1 MSIASETVRESLPA
15 WRLWSAITS
24 AKPAGMS
31 LERALARPSLEAAA
45 RPVSFDLLLKRYFPA
60 VVLALVALAAYF
72 QAAGAT
78 RLIGLAFSGTP
89 TGARPSRVMPAAATS
104 TSERPTADAIIAR
117 NPFDSVTGPLNAGE
131 FPRPEVPVPGSPSFN
146 DSDPLNAP
154 VCDAPTVYIV
164 TESDDPLSS
173 VAALQAPGDPRPR
186 MHRVGD
192 DVGGKKVEFIGYN
205 PRENTPAVWLSSG
218 GTLCQAMLF
227 KTQPTLPA
235 AASTAAAPPPPP
247 PPSGGPNPVPA
258 DIASKIQKVS
268 DTEFNI
274 DRSVVDKILEN
285 QAELMKS
292 ARIVPETKDGKV
304 LGIRLFGIRP
314 ETLLG
319 TLGLQNGDR
328 LESINGFNMGSPE
341 KALEAYARLRT
352 ASQLDVTVNRRGSP
366 VSIVHHI
373 K

>member
-1 MSIASETVRESLPA
+1 
-15 WRLWSAITS
+15 
-24 AKPAGMS
+24 MS

-218 GTLCQAMLF
+218 SRLCQAMLF

-235 AASTAAAPPPPP
+235 VAASADPAKLPPRPPTDS
-247 PPSGGPNPVPA
+247 SGGLLAEVRA
-258 DIASKIQKVS
+258 QIQQVS

-285 QAELMKS
+285 QAVLMKS
-292 ARIVPETKDGKV
+292 TRIVPETKDGKV
-304 LGIRLFGIRP
+304 LGIRLYGISAGS
-314 ETLLG
+314 LLG
-319 TLGLQNGDR
+319 TLGLQSGDL

-352 ASQLDVTVNRRGSP
+352 ASQLTIAVNRHGAGL
-366 VSIVHHI
+366 SIVQHI

>member
-1 MSIASETVRESLPA
+1 MT
-15 WRLWSAITS
+15 
-24 AKPAGMS
+24 
-31 LERALARPSLEAAA
+31 
-45 RPVSFDLLLKRYFPA
+45 FDLLLKKYFLG
-60 VVLALVALAAYF
+60 VVLSFVALAAYF
-72 QAAGAT
+72 QAAGVTQLVGAAFSRPASSGVPSRAVALPIQAT
-78 RLIGLAFSGTP
+78 RD
-89 TGARPSRVMPAAATS
+89 
-104 TSERPTADAIIAR
+104 RPTADPILNR
-117 NPFDSVTGPLNAGE
+117 NPFDSVTGPLIGE
-131 FPRPEVPVPGSPSFN
+131 HIKIPIPEKSLGVDN
-146 DSDPLNAP
+146 SDPLAAP
-154 VCDAPTVYIV
+154 ACDSPTVFIV
-164 TESDDPLSS
+164 TESDDPLWS

-192 DVGGKKVEFIGYN
+192 DVGGKKVEFIGFN

-227 KTQPTLPA
+227 KVQPTLPA
-235 AASTAAAPPPPP
+235 APAPAAAAPVVAPPVSNG
-247 PPSGGPNPVPA
+247 PSPVPA

-292 ARIVPETKDGKV
+292 ARIVPESKDGKV
-304 LGIRLFGIRP
+304 VGIRLFGIRP

-352 ASQLDVTVNRRGSP
+352 ASQLDVTVNRRGAT

>member
-1 MSIASETVRESLPA
+1 VT
-15 WRLWSAITS
+15 
-24 AKPAGMS
+24 
-31 LERALARPSLEAAA
+31 
-45 RPVSFDLLLKRYFPA
+45 FDLLLKKYFLG
-60 VVLALVALAAYF
+60 VVLAFVALAAYF

-78 RLIGLAFSGTP
+78 QLLGAAFSTP
-89 TGARPSRVMPAAATS
+89 ASSAAAPRVAVLPPTSTRERPS
-104 TSERPTADAIIAR
+104 ADAIIAR
-117 NPFDSVTGPLNAGE
+117 NPFDSVTGPLNAQAVD
-131 FPRPEVPVPGSPSFN
+131 VPVPEKSPVDN
-146 DSDPLNAP
+146 SDPLAAP
-154 VCDAPTVYIV
+154 ACDSPTVLIV
-164 TESDDPLSS
+164 TESTDPLWS

-192 DVGGKKVEFIGYN
+192 DVGGKKVEFIGFN

-227 KTQPTLPA
+227 KTQPVLPA
-235 AASTAAAPPPPP
+235 AAPSAPAAPVMAPPPSNG
-247 PPSGGPNPVPA
+247 PSAVPA

-352 ASQLDVTVNRRGSP
+352 ASQLDVTVNRRGAP

>member
-1 MSIASETVRESLPA
+1 VT
-15 WRLWSAITS
+15 
-24 AKPAGMS
+24 
-31 LERALARPSLEAAA
+31 
-45 RPVSFDLLLKRYFPA
+45 FDLLLKKYFLG
-60 VVLALVALAAYF
+60 VVLAFVALAAYF

-78 RLIGLAFSGTP
+78 QLL
-89 TGARPSRVMPAAATS
+89 GAALSSPASSAAAVPKIASLPAAPSRERPSAEP
-104 TSERPTADAIIAR
+104 IIHR
-117 NPFDSVTGPLNAGE
+117 NPFDSVTGPLDAV
-131 FPRPEVPVPGSPSFN
+131 PADIPVPDKSPVDN
-146 DSDPLNAP
+146 TDPLSAP
-154 VCDAPTVYIV
+154 ACDSPTVFIV
-164 TESDDPLSS
+164 TESTDPIWS

-192 DVGGKKVEFIGYN
+192 DVGGKKVEFIGFN

-227 KTQPTLPA
+227 KVQPTLPA
-235 AASTAAAPPPPP
+235 AAPAAAAAPLAPPPTP
-247 PPSGGPNPVPA
+247 AGGPSPVPA
-258 DIASKIQKVS
+258 DIASKIQKIS

-304 LGIRLFGIRP
+304 VGIRLFGIRP
-314 ETLLG
+314 DTLLG

-328 LESINGFNMGSPE
+328 LETINGFNMGSPE

-352 ASQLDVTVNRRGSP
+352 ASQLDVSVNRRGAP
-366 VSIVHHI
+366 VAIGFHI

>member
-1 MSIASETVRESLPA
+1 VT
-15 WRLWSAITS
+15 
-24 AKPAGMS
+24 
-31 LERALARPSLEAAA
+31 
-45 RPVSFDLLLKRYFPA
+45 FDLLLKKYFLG
-60 VVLALVALAAYF
+60 VVLAFVALAAYF

-78 RLIGLAFSGTP
+78 QLLGAAFSAP
-89 TGARPSRVMPAAATS
+89 ASSAPPPRPVALVPQAPH
-104 TSERPTADAIIAR
+104 ERPTADPILNR
-117 NPFDSVTGPLNAGE
+117 NPFDSVTGPLIGE
-131 FPRPEVPVPGSPSFN
+131 HIKIPVPEKSPVDN
-146 DSDPLNAP
+146 SDPLAAP
-154 VCDAPTVYIV
+154 ACDSPTVFIV
-164 TESDDPLSS
+164 TESDDPLWS

-192 DVGGKKVEFIGYN
+192 DVGGKKVEFIGFN
-205 PRENTPAVWLSSG
+205 PRENTPAVWLSSSSG
-218 GTLCQAMLF
+218 LCQAMLF
-227 KTQPTLPA
+227 KVQPTLPA
-235 AASTAAAPPPPP
+235 APAAAAAAPIAPPPVSNG
-247 PPSGGPNPVPA
+247 PSAVPA

-352 ASQLDVTVNRRGSP
+352 ASQLDVTVNRRGAT

>member
-1 MSIASETVRESLPA
+1 M
-15 WRLWSAITS
+15 
-24 AKPAGMS
+24 
-31 LERALARPSLEAAA
+31 
-45 RPVSFDLLLKRYFPA
+45 SFDFLLKKYFLG
-60 VVLALVALAAYF
+60 VVLAFVALAAYF

-78 RLIGLAFSGTP
+78 HLIGAALSGPVTSAP
-89 TGARPSRVMPAAATS
+89 PSRLMAAAVTTTTHERPS
-104 TSERPTADAIIAR
+104 ADAIIAR
-117 NPFDSVTGPLNAGE
+117 NPFDSITGPLNAAR
-131 FPRPEVPVPGSPSFN
+131 FAPEPVPVPGKPPV
-146 DSDPLNAP
+146 DDADPLTAP

-164 TESDDPLSS
+164 TESDDPQSS

-218 GTLCQAMLF
+218 STLCQAMLF
-227 KTQPTLPA
+227 KPQPILPA
-235 AASTAAAPPPPP
+235 AASSAGPAQTPPPEIR
-247 PPSGGPNPVPA
+247 GGLLAEVK
-258 DIASKIQKVS
+258 SKIVRVS
-268 DTEFNI
+268 DTEFDI

-285 QAELMKS
+285 QAELMN
-292 ARIVPETKDGKV
+292 ATRLAPDTKDGKV
-304 LGIRLFGIRP
+304 LGIRLFGIKP
-314 ETLLG
+314 DSLLG
-319 TLGLQNGDR
+319 ALGLQSGDR

-352 ASQLDVTVNRRGSP
+352 ASQLDVVVNRRGAE

>member
-1 MSIASETVRESLPA
+1 MTFDIAIKKYFTGV
-15 WRLWSAITS
+15 I
-24 AKPAGMS
+24 
-31 LERALARPSLEAAA
+31 LA
-45 RPVSFDLLLKRYFPA
+45 F
-60 VVLALVALAAYF
+60 VALAAYF
-72 QAAGAT
+72 QAEGAT
-78 RLIGLAFSGTP
+78 QLFSAALLSTSASSGAPLRPPPPP
-89 TGARPSRVMPAAATS
+89 TGPTREKPSAQ
-104 TSERPTADAIIAR
+104 AIIDR
-117 NPFDSVTGPLNAGE
+117 NPFDSVTGPLTPGANIE
-131 FPRPEVPVPGSPSFN
+131 IPVPGKSPVDN
-146 DSDPLNAP
+146 TDPLAAP
-154 VCDAPTVYIV
+154 ACDSPQVFIV
-164 TESDDPLSS
+164 TESTDPLWS

-192 DVGGKKVEFIGYN
+192 DVAGKHIEFIGYN
-205 PRENTPAVWLSSG
+205 PRENTPSVWFSSN
-218 GTLCQAMLF
+218 GTLCQTMLF
-227 KTQPTLPA
+227 RTQPAQPA
-235 AASTAAAPPPPP
+235 AAAAPVASAAPPPPP
-247 PPSGGPNPVPA
+247 GGPSAVPS

-268 DTEFNI
+268 DNEFNI

-314 ETLLG
+314 DTLLG

-352 ASQLDVTVNRRGSP
+352 APKLDVQVNRRGNETP
-366 VSIVHHI
+366 ITFNI

>member
-1 MSIASETVRESLPA
+1 VT
-15 WRLWSAITS
+15 
-24 AKPAGMS
+24 
-31 LERALARPSLEAAA
+31 
-45 RPVSFDLLLKRYFPA
+45 FDLLLKKYFVG
-60 VVLALVALAAYF
+60 VVLAFVALAAYF

-78 RLIGLAFSGTP
+78 QLIGAAVSGPASSAPPPRIT
-89 TGARPSRVMPAAATS
+89 AAAAPT
-104 TSERPTADAIIAR
+104 THERPNAEAIIAR
-117 NPFDSVTGPLNAGE
+117 NPFDSVTGPLNAE
-131 FPRPEVPVPGSPSFN
+131 VIPTQDVPVPGKSPIDN
-146 DSDPLNAP
+146 TDPLTAP
-154 VCDAPTVYIV
+154 VCDAPTVFIV
-164 TESDDPLSS
+164 TESNDPLWS
-173 VAALQAPGDPRPR
+173 VAALQAPGEPRPR

-218 GTLCQAMLF
+218 STLCQAMLF

-235 AASTAAAPPPPP
+235 AAAPSTPATPPPPP
-247 PPSGGPNPVPA
+247 VSGGPNPVPA

-314 ETLLG
+314 DTLLG

-328 LESINGFNMGSPE
+328 LEAINGFNMGSPE

-352 ASQLDVTVNRRGSP
+352 ASQLDVTVNRRGTP

>member
-1 MSIASETVRESLPA
+1 M
-15 WRLWSAITS
+15 
-24 AKPAGMS
+24 G
-31 LERALARPSLEAAA
+31 
-45 RPVSFDLLLKRYFPA
+45 PVTFDLLLKKYFLG
-60 VVLALVALAAYF
+60 VILAFVALAAYF

-78 RLIGLAFSGTP
+78 QLIGAAFSAPASSGAPPRFGSTALTLP
-89 TGARPSRVMPAAATS
+89 TK
-104 TSERPTADAIIAR
+104 ERANADAIISR
-117 NPFDSVTGPLNAGE
+117 NPFDSVTGPLNAE
-131 FPRPEVPVPGSPSFN
+131 KIPLEDVPVPGKNPIDN
-146 DSDPLNAP
+146 TDPLTAP
-154 VCDAPTVYIV
+154 VCDAPTVLIV
-164 TESDDPLSS
+164 TESHDPLWS

-218 GTLCQAMLF
+218 GALCQAMLF

-235 AASTAAAPPPPP
+235 AAPVAAAAPPPPP
-247 PPSGGPNPVPA
+247 PPTGGPSPVPA
-258 DIASKIQKVS
+258 DIASKIQKIS

-352 ASQLDVTVNRRGSP
+352 ASQLDVTVNRRGAP
-366 VSIVHHI
+366 VAIVHHI